1 MAKIATR
8 EKTSRKTVEK
18 ASEPKSVAQPL
29 IQTEAVE
36 APGCAHHWVIAS
48 PNGEYSAGTCKV
60 CGKTKRFP
68 NSAEDNLWSRNVP
81 QSRWTGRSDGDPGGY

>member
-1 MAKIATR
+1 MKTAVR
-8 EKTSRKTVEK
+8 EKTPLLEEK
-18 ASEPKSVAQPL
+18 KLTPL
-29 IQTEAVE
+29 KARTAH
-36 APGCAHHWVIAS
+36 AHHWVIAS